1 MDKPVSYVTA
11 GEIARKKKKEKKMT
25 SGAETVPVLN
35 VEACD
40 HFSEICQ
47 KYVIFFLQTLILS
60 PVNIIDNDY
69 ND

>member
-25 SGAETVPVLN
+25 SVAETVPVLN

-40 HFSEICQ
+40 HFSKICQ
-47 KYVIFFLQTLILS
+47 KYFLADFLPINTDS
-60 PVNIIDNDY
+60 ESSECNFD
-69 ND
+69 